1 MAIRIRRRRVAVTR
15 MGIGLALGLIA
26 VAAVPAG
33 AQESGAVDA
42 PGVLQDVVKR
52 VALDPT
58 TYAPT
63 AVVYTA
69 RQLDWASSQSVFAF
83 GYLEA
88 NPRYTISGLP
98 GDTPI
103 SYAAGNRRIA
113 ADTVGLL
120 GKSAANTAASA
131 VIERLLI
138 ARAPRH
144 RRLIRTLGWI
154 ERVSFASYWSYRLSV
169 RHFEQWRDNQR
180 LVRALDVP

>member
-1 MAIRIRRRRVAVTR
+1 MAIHIHRRRFAATQ
-15 MGIGLALGLIA
+15 MALALALIA
-26 VAAVPAG
+26 AMAATAG
-33 AQESGAVDA
+33 AQDGRAGDA
-42 PGVLQDVVKR
+42 PGLFQDVVKR

-69 RQLDWASSQSVFAF
+69 RQLDWSSSQSVFAF

-88 NPRYTISGLP
+88 NPRYTVSGLP
-98 GDTPI
+98 GDTPV
-103 SYAAGNRRIA
+103 SYAVGNRRIA
-113 ADTVGLL
+113 ADTVSLL
-120 GKSAANTAASA
+120 GKSAANNAASA
-131 VIERLLI
+131 VVERFLI

-154 ERVSFASYWSYRLSV
+154 ERVSFASYWSHRLSA

-180 LVRALDVP
+180 LVDQLDAQ